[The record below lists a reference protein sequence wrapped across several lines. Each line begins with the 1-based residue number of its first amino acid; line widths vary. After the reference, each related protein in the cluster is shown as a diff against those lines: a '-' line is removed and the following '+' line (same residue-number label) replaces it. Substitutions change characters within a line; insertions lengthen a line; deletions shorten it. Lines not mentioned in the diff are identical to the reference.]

1 MAVTKID
8 QTFFEETGNRLS
20 SVSYLKL
27 FNMLQDSDNTKYLNI
42 WKSFTL
48 NEDVTDDTVFYETYE
63 VSNDDWWD
71 NIAYYYYESPGL
83 WWIIAMMNDIVNP
96 FEELEPGSN
105 IKILKDRYLYQLI
118 KEMESISEL

>member
-1 MAVTKID
+1 
-8 QTFFEETGNRLS
+8 
-20 SVSYLKL
+20 
-27 FNMLQDSDNTKYLNI
+27 MLQDSDGTKYLNI

-63 VSNDDWWD
+63 VSNEDWWD

-83 WWIIAMMNDIVNP
+83 WWIIALMNDVINP

-105 IKILKDRYLYQLI
+105 IKVLRERYLYQFM
-118 KEMESISEL
+118 KEMEAISQL